1 MRISDWSSDVCSS
14 DLNYALQRRWPLY
27 LSTKNT
33 IIKAY
38 DGRFKDLFQEIFEAE
53 FADKF
58 KAMGITY
65 EHRLIDDMVAAALKW
80 NGGFVGAC
88 KNYAGDVQSDSV
100 AQGFGPLGLIT
111 PVRRTTDRTEERR
124 GGKGGERR

>member
-65 EHRLIDDMVAAALKW
+65 EHRLIDDLVAAALKW
-80 NGGFVGAC
+80 NGG
-88 KNYAGDVQSDSV
+88 
-100 AQGFGPLGLIT
+100 L
-111 PVRRTTDRTEERR
+111 VRSEERR
-124 GGKGGERR
+124 VGKECVRKCRSWGWPLQ